1 MKMFEEKTRRE
12 FEFNKTRFRR
22 FYSTKIAYKFYHRIS
37 LCWNIQWMR
46 ISLEAILKIARYF
59 IWYFEVHWG
68 AQAVA
73 TSWEKKKQT
82 THTIQRTAKYQLK
95 YRAFLS
101 IASEIVE
108 TFIFLVFSNEISQK
122 LLSYFHLIIILRD
135 NKRI

>member
-73 TSWEKKKQT
+73 TSWEKKTDHSHHSAHGQISVKISSFFEYRFWNCWNFYIFGFQQRNFPK
-82 THTIQRTAKYQLK
+82 TI
-95 YRAFLS
+95 
-101 IASEIVE
+101 I
-108 TFIFLVFSNEISQK
+108 
-122 LLSYFHLIIILRD
+122 LLSPYY
-135 NKRI
+135 NTSW